1 MVGLVATLK
10 CENEVHLVV
19 GSSPM
24 SAFRIRTILEAGAL
38 PIVLITNDHDISP
51 ALREYVE
58 NNKIRL
64 LKQEF
69 TKEVLTTVG
78 RKETNHVVDKVFVN
92 INDKELQQTIFT
104 ECRRLR
110 IPINTSDNSQ
120 LSTFTL
126 MSTYTSGD
134 FQLGVTTNGKGCKL
148 AARLRRELSQH
159 VPTNIDKICSNVGEL
174 RKLIKLEDKLDDSKD
189 SEIGEND
196 DDAVNTS
203 KLNSLVKEFLMTA
216 EEKKLRRSRWLSQIV
231 EYYPLEKLAT
241 LNMEEL
247 SHEYSIR
254 SPTPEPQAEPAQV
267 ETEEDKRPKG
277 SISLIG
283 AGPGSV
289 SLLTIGA
296 LHAIQNADL
305 VLADK
310 LVPQA
315 VLDLIPKHR
324 TQLFIAKKF
333 PGNAERAQ
341 EELLALGLEAVLR
354 GDNVVRLKQGDPY
367 IFGRGGEEFLF
378 FELHGFT
385 PRVIPGIS
393 SALAAPVLSHV
404 PMTQRDVADQV
415 LVCTGTG
422 RKGALPDLPAFN
434 PKRTTVFLMALHRI
448 VELIPK
454 MIDEAGWAPQL
465 PCCIVERALCPDQ
478 RVIRTSLAKV
488 ADAVQAC
495 GSRPP
500 GLLITGNACG
510 VLREHSGSEW
520 TIEEG
525 YFDTLG
531 SLANNVH
538 F

>member
-1 MVGLVATLK
+1 MVGLVATLR

-24 SAFRIRTILEAGAL
+24 SLFRIRTILEAGAH
-38 PIVLITNDHDISP
+38 PIVLTNEEVSP

-58 NNKIRL
+58 NEKVRVL
-64 LKQEF
+64 HQDF

-78 RKETNHVVDKVFVN
+78 REETDFVVDKVFVN
-92 INDKELQQTIFT
+92 IADKQLQETIYKA
-104 ECRRLR
+104 CKKLR
-110 IPINTSDNSQ
+110 IPLNTSDNAA
-120 LSTFTL
+120 LSTFSL
-126 MSTYTSGD
+126 MSTFTSGD
-134 FQLGVTTNGKGCKL
+134 FQMGITTNGKGCKL

-174 RKLIKLEDKLDDSKD
+174 RRLIKLEDNIDESRDN
-189 SEIGEND
+189 EIGEND

-203 KLNSLVKEFLMTA
+203 KLNTLVKEFLMTA
-216 EEKKLRRSRWLSQIV
+216 EEKRLRRSRWLSQIV

-247 SHEYSIR
+247 SEQYSSR
-254 SPTPEPQAEPAQV
+254 SPTPEAQI
-267 ETEEDKRPKG
+267 ETAIENDSTEAKPKG

-283 AGPGSV
+283 SGPGSV

-354 GDNVVRLKQGDPY
+354 GENVVRLKQGDPY

-385 PRVIPGIS
+385 PKVIPGIS

-404 PMTQRDVADQV
+404 PMTQRDVADQL

-422 RKGALPDLPAFN
+422 RKGALPDLPSFN

-454 MIDEAGWAPQL
+454 MIEEAGWDPEL

-488 ADAVQAC
+488 AAAVQAC

-500 GLLITGNACG
+500 GLFITGNACG
-510 VLREHSGSEW
+510 VLRKHEGADW
-520 TIEEG
+520 TVEEG
-525 YFDTLG
+525 YSDTLG
-531 SLANNVH
+531 SFMDNIQ